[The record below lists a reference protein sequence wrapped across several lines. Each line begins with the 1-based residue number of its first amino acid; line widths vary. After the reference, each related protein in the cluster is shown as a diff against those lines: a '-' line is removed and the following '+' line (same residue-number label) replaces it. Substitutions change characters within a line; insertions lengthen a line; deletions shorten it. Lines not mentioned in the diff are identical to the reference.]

1 MIGVRGCVFYGVGLL
16 MHPAASCHSHT
27 KEVTVS
33 PVHVRENESVGH
45 LCCVQ
50 HSRRVEHVAQNID
63 VIKFNLFYF
72 LG

>member
-1 MIGVRGCVFYGVGLL
+1 MSGDVCSVGLGSL
-16 MHPAASCHSHT
+16 CTQLHPATVAHT

>member
-1 MIGVRGCVFYGVGLL
+1 MSGDVCSVGLGCL
-16 MHPAASCHSHT
+16 CTQLHPATVTHT
-27 KEVTVS
+27 KEVAVS

-50 HSRRVEHVAQNID
+50 HSRHVEHVAQNID

>member
-1 MIGVRGCVFYGVGLL
+1 MSGDVCSVGVGSLCTQL
-16 MHPAASCHSHT
+16 HLATVTHT

-33 PVHVRENESVGH
+33 PVPIRENESVGH

-50 HSRRVEHVAQNID
+50 HSRHVECVAQNID
-63 VIKFNLFYF
+63 VIKFNLFHF